1 MLLLGYQRRP
11 ILGPI
16 IPKENGIMAVIGIIG
31 GSGLDDPDILGSPSD
46 REMKTPY
53 GDTSSPLK
61 QGMIGETGVILL
73 ARHGRQHTIPPSQ
86 VNNRANLW
94 ALRESGATHI
104 IATSAVGSLRE
115 EIRPGDLVILDQFID
130 FTRHRPLTFFEA
142 FAPGEMKHTPMADP
156 FSSRLRKAIISACTD
171 LDLPFHERATVV
183 TIEGPRFSTRAE
195 SHMFRAW
202 GADVINMSIAPEC
215 ALANELGIPYASIAM
230 STDYD
235 CWKQDEEPVTW
246 EAVLRT
252 FKENVSKVTGLLLEL
267 IPRVEKL

>member
-1 MLLLGYQRRP
+1 
-11 ILGPI
+11 
-16 IPKENGIMAVIGIIG
+16 MAVIGIIG

-46 REMKTPY
+46 REVNTPY

-73 ARHGRQHTIPPSQ
+73 ARHGRKHTIPPTQ

-94 ALRESGATHI
+94 ALRDSGATHI

-130 FTRHRPLTFFEA
+130 FTRHRPLTFFET
-142 FAPGEMKHTPMADP
+142 FPPGEMKHTPMADP
-156 FSSRLRKAIISACTD
+156 FSPRLRKAISSACTD

-235 CWKQDEEPVTW
+235 CWKEDEEPVTW

-252 FKENVSKVTGLLLEL
+252 FNENVSKVTGLLLEL
-267 IPRVEKL
+267 IPGVGQL